1 MQPPHEPEAR
11 PRRTICARCA
21 RPACVCLCDSLPA
34 TPLHL
39 SGLVVVLQHPAE
51 QKRALAT
58 VPLLELCLSS
68 SSLAVVRCRRAR
80 GPLFEALLSAARR
93 PDSPLPLF
101 VLWPGAGA
109 ANLAALAL
117 KRPPPACDGNP
128 HVLSFTDRLATASY
142 ALLVLDGTWQQ
153 AQEMAALVIETCV
166 PPGVLARLPF
176 EAVEDAAVLIRSEPS
191 QGCTVTAEA
200 VARAVELLEGGES
213 GAMLRAALTAP
224 IRLLAAQQRTHDA
237 VGKGVRSSQ
246 RLGHKIVTK

>member
-1 MQPPHEPEAR
+1 MKPPHEPEAR

-21 RPACVCLCDSLPA
+21 RPVCVCLCDSLPT

-117 KRPPPACDGNP
+117 QRPPPCDRNP
-128 HVLSFTDRLATASY
+128 HGLSLTDRLATASY

-166 PPGVLARLPF
+166 PPGRLARLPF
-176 EAVEDAAVLIRSEPS
+176 EAVEDAAVLLRSEPL

-200 VARAVELLEGGES
+200 VARAVELLEGGEW
-213 GAMLRAALTAP
+213 GTLLRTALTAP
-224 IRLLAAQQRTHDA
+224 SRLLAAQQRTHDA